1 MKFPKI
7 SDLYEKAR
15 FLGRISAKNKMP
27 MVIPHAKINKLF
39 APPPK
44 ALSAN
49 PPTKVAPRV
58 FAMVFKLSIAE
69 LVSSIYL

>member
-7 SDLYEKAR
+7 SDLYENAR
-15 FLGRISAKNKMP
+15 FLGRISAKNKIP
-27 MVIPHAKINKLF
+27 MVMPHAKINKLF

-49 PPTKVAPRV
+49 QPTKVAPRV

-69 LVSSIYL
+69 LVSSISL